1 MWKIITLKIA
11 LEKQKSII
19 KSLGLKKYISNQI
32 TENQIIKFTKCTKHL
47 LEFAIE
53 GLFN

>member
-1 MWKIITLKIA
+1 M
-11 LEKQKSII
+11 ENYYI
-19 KSLGLKKYISNQI
+19 KNSTRETKKYHQITRAEKIYQI
-32 TENQIIKFTKCTKHL
+32 TENQIIKVTKCTKHL